1 MFSGNKKT
9 NSMAL
14 TFDLDA
20 TTCILWMK
28 LKTSI
33 YNFIP
38 KNPWIYQILVV
49 YTVKPCYFELR
60 GTEKNTETVKY
71 LRYQGYNT

>member
-1 MFSGNKKT
+1 MFSGNKK
-9 NSMAL
+9 NKQYG
-14 TFDLDA
+14 LDFWPR
-20 TTCILWMK
+20 CNNMHSLNEIEN
-28 LKTSI
+28 I
-33 YNFIP
+33 FIP